1 MVPKERCNSYNRVK
15 KKYVDL
21 RGCDYFGVYTENR
34 SLHQREEKK
43 NIESTSKVIGL
54 IRRDGV
60 RGVDVSNFSTGY
72 LRGACIS
79 KIRGQYR
86 SIETFHPN
94 PEDFCARHKRLPSLV
109 YDLGFHFFFFFFF
122 LNYLIRKRA
131 SEEIN
136 YRNCNLERFY
146 FFILFMNIFTLFL
159 SE

>member
-15 KKYVDL
+15 KKRRFTRL
-21 RGCDYFGVYTENR
+21 QSFRRFHRKTIA
-34 SLHQREEKK
+34 SLPREK

-54 IRRDGV
+54 IRKDGM
-60 RGVDVSNFSTGY
+60 RRVDVSNFSTGY

-109 YDLGFHFFFFFFF
+109 YDLGSRSLFVYS
-122 LNYLIRKRA
+122 NYLIRKRV
-131 SEEIN
+131 SE
-136 YRNCNLERFY
+136 
-146 FFILFMNIFTLFL
+146 
-159 SE
+159 

>member
-15 KKYVDL
+15 KRNVDL
-21 RGCDYFGVYTENR
+21 RGCDYFGVFTENR
-34 SLHQREEKK
+34 SLHYCEKK

-54 IRRDGV
+54 IRKD
-60 RGVDVSNFSTGY
+60 GVDVSNFSTGY

-109 YDLGFHFFFFFFF
+109 YDLGFHFLFVYSS
-122 LNYLIRKRA
+122 YLIRKRFA
-131 SEEIN
+131 EQIN
-136 YRNCNLERFY
+136 YRNCNLKQFYFY
-146 FFILFMNIFTLFL
+146 FFYGYFHCFYQNNCYY
-159 SE
+159 SD